1 MSNQT
6 KVVNE
11 PENIEEKTSEISRPK
26 PKYVG
31 YHTVVS
37 SSGKIVGI
45 NGYGEKPYW
54 SNENKC
60 WMYETSYGLGGTSFG
75 YIREIDI
82 RRLAKDNEYP

>member
-1 MSNQT
+1 MNNQT
-6 KVVNE
+6 KVVDVN
-11 PENIEEKTSEISRPK
+11 TSKDERPK

-37 SSGKIVGI
+37 KTGRRVSI
-45 NGYGEKPYW
+45 NGYGEKPFW
-54 SNENKC
+54 SKENNC

-82 RRLAKDNEYP
+82 SRIAKKGEYP

>member
-6 KVVNE
+6 KVVDE
-11 PENIEEKTSEISRPK
+11 TKKIEENPPKIVRPK

-37 SSGKIVGI
+37 SSGKRVGI
-45 NGYGEKPYW
+45 NGYGEKPFW
-54 SNENKC
+54 SNGNKC

-75 YIREIDI
+75 YIREMDI
-82 RRLAKDNEYP
+82 SRIVNKGEYP